1 MTPKD
6 KQERPV
12 FRSGG
17 ASRLLEDSGEDM
29 TDDERAL
36 LLAMIGVDTEAG
48 RSLEESEHAA
58 LDRLKAQVEDYDAD
72 ELAQAVKHIVTA
84 KPRESRKLEWPKLKR
99 GRSRRSPEE

>member
-1 MTPKD
+1 MTAKD
-6 KQERPV
+6 ERERPV
-12 FRSGG
+12 FRPGG
-17 ASRLLEDSGEDM
+17 ASQLPEGDEEDM

-72 ELAQAVKHIVTA
+72 ELARAVKHMVTA
-84 KPRESRKLEWPKLKR
+84 KPRGSRKLEWPKLKR

>member
-1 MTPKD
+1 MTTKD
-6 KQERPV
+6 EQERPV
-12 FRSGG
+12 LSPGG
-17 ASRLLEDSGEDM
+17 ASRLLEGSGEDM

-72 ELAQAVKHIVTA
+72 ELARAVRHMVTA
-84 KPRESRKLEWPKLKR
+84 KPRGSRKLEWPKLKR
-99 GRSRRSPEE
+99 GRSRRSPKE

>member
-1 MTPKD
+1 MTTKD
-6 KQERPV
+6 KHERPI

-17 ASRLLEDSGEDM
+17 ASRLLEGNGEDM

-48 RSLEESEHAA
+48 KSLEESEHAA

-72 ELAQAVKHIVTA
+72 ELAQAVKHMVTA
-84 KPRESRKLEWPKLKR
+84 KPRESRKLKWPKLER
-99 GRSRRSPEE
+99 GRSKRSPEE